1 MINLLYR
8 FYDPTEGRILID
20 GRDLRRISIE
30 SLRRQMGI
38 VLQDPFLFSG
48 TIMENIRYSRP
59 GATDEDVI
67 AVSKAVGAH
76 EFITRLPEGY
86 QTEVKERGGRLS
98 VGQSNSS
105 PWRGH

>member
-1 MINLLYR
+1 MTFGYDNDNRILHDINLRIEPNTTVAFVGPTGVGKTTMINLLYR

-48 TIMENIRYSRP
+48 TIMENIQIQP
-59 GATDEDVI
+59 
-67 AVSKAVGAH
+67 
-76 EFITRLPEGY
+76 P
-86 QTEVKERGGRLS
+86 RGNG
-98 VGQSNSS
+98 
-105 PWRGH
+105 